1 MDTASLKEDNLLYI
15 GFSTHAVRFLF
26 FNVKLPFNGTIS
38 QQLNF
43 IYTMNNLGNSDT
55 VLVLSKKKKKK
66 DSAGKTSASTA

>member
-1 MDTASLKEDNLLYI
+1 MDIASLKEDNLLYI

-55 VLVLSKKKKKK
+55 VLVLSKKKKK